1 MYPPGQQNVQKRKV
15 ILAPWSQLGSLS
27 AFQHQFQ
34 DKVCEPSFF
43 QHPLQRSLQTLLS
56 GDAALNRK
64 NAASTSLPAPFQL
77 VQAPNHPLPAKQQSD
92 WW

>member
-1 MYPPGQQNVQKRKV
+1 MKPAGESFCLSASVPGQ
-15 ILAPWSQLGSLS
+15 SLR
-27 AFQHQFQ
+27 ALFFQHQ
-34 DKVCEPSFF
+34 
-43 QHPLQRSLQTLLS
+43 LQRSLQTLLS

-92 WW
+92 